1 MGRIGNIINR
11 KGKQDAKR
19 GAIFTKH
26 ARAITVAAKE
36 GGGDPEYNA
45 ALKTAIDKAKQA
57 LKQIGKDANKHQGEH
72 KYDY

>member
-19 GAIFTKH
+19 ASVLTKH

-36 GGGDPEYNA
+36 GGADPEYNA
-45 ALKTAIDKAKQA
+45 ALKTAR
-57 LKQIGKDANKHQGEH
+57 
-72 KYDY
+72 

>member
-19 GAIFTKH
+19 ASVFTKH

-36 GGGDPEYNA
+36 GGGENRSIMQ
-45 ALKTAIDKAKQA
+45 L
-57 LKQIGKDANKHQGEH
+57 
-72 KYDY
+72 

>member
-19 GAIFTKH
+19 ASVFTKH

-36 GGGDPEYNA
+36 GGADPEYNA
-45 ALKTAIDKAKQA
+45 ALKTAIDKAKA
-57 LKQIGKDANKHQGEH
+57 DLLDRIPEFCPEPMVVFR
-72 KYDY
+72 

>member
-19 GAIFTKH
+19 ASVFTKH

-36 GGGDPEYNA
+36 GGADPEDVYKRQDTLCNE
-45 ALKTAIDKAKQA
+45 K
-57 LKQIGKDANKHQGEH
+57 
-72 KYDY
+72 

>member
-19 GAIFTKH
+19 ASVFTKH

-36 GGGDPEYNA
+36 GALCHA
-45 ALKTAIDKAKQA
+45 AVQMVGRLVQNQ
-57 LKQIGKDANKHQGEH
+57 QICRT
-72 KYDY
+72 

>member
-19 GAIFTKH
+19 ASVFTKH

-45 ALKTAIDKAKQA
+45 ALKTAID
-57 LKQIGKDANKHQGEH
+57 LSLIHI
-72 KYDY
+72 